1 MITANVAGILGG
13 DRKGCGDSSSLSS
26 DELQEMENQLK
37 FEEAE
42 SSSKKAVTNQMICQQ
57 DGDDPRTAEERQQAH
72 ENKVNQL
79 RTLIEEH
86 RRKKCWKDYKSYA
99 VFLCMGS
106 VIIAAI
112 VLIIMAAMGI
122 IFTDRDR

>member
-13 DRKGCGDSSSLSS
+13 DRKGCADSNSLSS
-26 DELQEMENQLK
+26 DELQEMENQLNA
-37 FEEAE
+37 EAKC
-42 SSSKKAVTNQMICQQ
+42 SKAADVTEISQ
-57 DGDDPRTAEERQQAH
+57 DDPRTVEERQAH

-79 RTLIEEH
+79 RILIEEH

-99 VFLCMGS
+99 VLLCMGS

-112 VLIIMAAMGI
+112 VLIILAAMGI
-122 IFTDRDR
+122 ISTDSDR

>member
-13 DRKGCGDSSSLSS
+13 DRKGCGDSNSTLSS
-26 DELQEMENQLK
+26 DELQEMENQLN
-37 FEEAE
+37 EAE
-42 SSSKKAVTNQMICQQ
+42 NSSKKAAVTTDEICHQ
-57 DGDDPRTAEERQQAH
+57 DDDLRTVEERQQAH

-79 RTLIEEH
+79 RRLIEEH

-112 VLIIMAAMGI
+112 VLIILAAMGI
-122 IFTDRDR
+122 ISTGRDR